1 MKGIIDMKKSEMYK
15 VPMMA
20 VVSSIAIA
28 PDVKVEVV
36 RELMERED
44 LELWKEKQE
53 EEKAEKESINRSVAN
68 TVA

>member
-1 MKGIIDMKKSEMYK
+1 MKKSEMYK
-15 VPMMA
+15 VAMMA
-20 VVSSIAIA
+20 VVASSSIS
-28 PDVKVEVV
+28 PNVKVEIV

-44 LELWKEKQE
+44 LELWREKQE

>member
-1 MKGIIDMKKSEMYK
+1 MKKSEMYK
-15 VPMMA
+15 IAMMA
-20 VVSSIAIA
+20 VVSSIAIS

-44 LELWKEKQE
+44 LELYREKKE
-53 EEKAEKESINRSVAN
+53 EEEAEKESINRSVAN